1 MTSVVEH
8 QLQSNA
14 ILQNYKTVMES
25 DFPGDARGVPVV
37 GGAAVA
43 GVMQRHQHNNPIPYL
58 GNGQPT
64 GTSILGGVMD
74 TGDMFSQDEYNHQSN
89 ANKVYYAG
97 ETQRRSGLVERHP
110 CNEQGHIA
118 TNPKLTIE
126 SGVFPLIFP
135 HSIGFNVGV
144 IALADYLA
152 QRMQQLFSPFTLL
165 KEYLLVMYQVRLNE
179 NNQCV

>member
-14 ILQNYKTVMES
+14 ILQKYKTVMES

-74 TGDMFSQDEYNHQSN
+74 TGDMFSQDEYNSTQTCLWN
-89 ANKVYYAG
+89 IPVYY
-97 ETQRRSGLVERHP
+97 LVKHSYP
-110 CNEQGHIA
+110 CQGA
-118 TNPKLTIE
+118 TSQHHT
-126 SGVFPLIFP
+126 
-135 HSIGFNVGV
+135 HS
-144 IALADYLA
+144 
-152 QRMQQLFSPFTLL
+152 RLL
-165 KEYLLVMYQVRLNE
+165 DCPE
-179 NNQCV
+179 